1 MWSMSRLFRCLPC
14 RAVSL
19 SVETSLTRCRELTSR
34 ECLLCRLLIM
44 PFGKSADLSFSP
56 MLHRCHILSP
66 PPTSPPP
73 HPRPFPFTCSPLFFC
88 QLSLRLG
95 TARVE
100 RAVSPFGFFD
110 HVCHIVED
118 VCTYGLTCS
127 CHSQAVCARVMFLV
141 TSANGRS
148 DLLTALANH
157 QNRPWMWI
165 N

>member
-1 MWSMSRLFRCLPC
+1 MSRLFRCLPC

-44 PFGKSADLSFSP
+44 PFVPSTNPPTFPSVPCSIVVISSP
-56 MLHRCHILSP
+56 LP
-66 PPTSPPP
+66 PPPPP

-157 QNRPWMWI
+157 QNRP
-165 N
+165 